1 MQAEESM
8 TSRKQTDLSR
18 ACSSRGGIV
27 RAALL
32 AVCISAIGGCQTDAG
47 DTRDPL
53 ANSESELTGWKGIKT
68 GTPDP
73 RDVAEGRRIAQRECS
88 TCHAIDRSSSS
99 PNPGAP
105 PFRDVLFL
113 NDSNWVAYRLI
124 DAVRMG
130 HDNMPL
136 FDFDV
141 RSADALIAYI
151 ESIESG
157 VDTPKP

>member
-1 MQAEESM
+1 M
-8 TSRKQTDLSR
+8 D
-18 ACSSRGGIV
+18 

-32 AVCISAIGGCQTDAG
+32 AVCVSALGGCLTSAQNTH
-47 DTRDPL
+47 DTL
-53 ANSESELTGWKGIKT
+53 ANSESERVGWKGSIAE
-68 GTPDP
+68 TPDP

-88 TCHAIDRSSSS
+88 TCHAIDRGSVS

-113 NDSNWVAYRLI
+113 SDSNWVAYRLI

-157 VDTPKP
+157 ADGSKP